1 MSNTSK
7 TIIFIL
13 LTLILSA
20 CQLGGMLGGLT
31 GTEEPTQMIKPTL
44 KTELIPTAT
53 VVVIDESTTQEEI
66 SGPVPSIPYYF
77 IAVHNEPYNYPSP
90 RMEKSLAEA
99 YTVLSEMVAYADR
112 YNIKLTLML
121 SPSWVDY
128 ILSDGQRQAQVI
140 GWKANGHEL
149 AAHHHSIYHGNW
161 DGYTDQ
167 PFEFAVEQRQLQG
180 KQSPE
185 QYYGSMNDL
194 MDVLHRL
201 DPQIRSGCLNDEQ
214 DKADLPDGILYD
226 TCSGFANNG
235 NPGTIL
241 PSTDPMK
248 GLNEYILTG
257 QVNGVQHKWL
267 SHAAAGSLQAVE
279 GIEALFR
286 TLNPSLV
293 YGTIFHSFEDQ
304 AQAFYAYAD
313 FLHGLDPEGA
323 NSLTLTQAIEDGILT
338 EAELDAV
345 TLEETS
351 IDRSKPAAPASDLCG
366 DGVCDQLEQKNAALC
381 PVDCGR

>member
-1 MSNTSK
+1 MRMSNTGK

-31 GTEEPTQMIKPTL
+31 GTVEEETTQTIKPTL
-44 KTELIPTAT
+44 AVERIATDTA
-53 VVVIDESTTQEEI
+53 VVIDESTTQGEI
-66 SGPVPSIPYYF
+66 SVPVSTIPYYF
-77 IAVHNEPYNYPSP
+77 IAVHNEPFNYPSP
-90 RMEKSLAEA
+90 RMENQLAEA
-99 YTVLSEMVAYADR
+99 YTVLSEMVAYADC

-128 ILSDGQRQAQVI
+128 ILSDAQRQAQVM

-167 PFEFAVEQRQLQG
+167 TFEFAVEQRHLQG

-185 QYYGSMNDL
+185 QYYGTMNDL

-201 DPQIRSGCLNDEQ
+201 DPGINSGCLNDEQ
-214 DKADLPDGILYD
+214 AKADLPDGILYD

-235 NPGTIL
+235 NPGTIQ

-248 GLNEYILTG
+248 GLNEYILTASG
-257 QVNGVQHKWL
+257 QRRSAQMALACCCRQPAVARGDRSPVP
-267 SHAAAGSLQAVE
+267 HAQPVAGLRHHLPQ
-279 GIEALFR
+279 FR
-286 TLNPSLV
+286 
-293 YGTIFHSFEDQ
+293 GTRHRRFMPMPISCT
-304 AQAFYAYAD
+304 
-313 FLHGLDPEGA
+313 G
-323 NSLTLTQAIEDGILT
+323 LTL
-338 EAELDAV
+338 
-345 TLEETS
+345 
-351 IDRSKPAAPASDLCG
+351 RAPTA
-366 DGVCDQLEQKNAALC
+366 
-381 PVDCGR
+381 